1 MLGIT
6 ILPEYIQSEGPE
18 ALLDNLLKRLPLSAV
33 ATSPYVMEECAPE
46 RGGEREPPADSGK
59 GLARLLDRRL
69 WGKREVWVSATPSFE
84 PNTEYYQGLRYQPL
98 KPTDLTD
105 REGPV
110 IDRFIEAC
118 QARRLKV
125 YLQVQAAIPPGYR
138 VQFGGP
144 EEDDMARLPDGS
156 LPSKR
161 LDKNGSLA
169 SPHILAYGEA
179 LIRDLLSRYPDIS
192 GLRLDWPEY
201 PPYFLET
208 VFLDFCYHAKNFA
221 ETRGL
226 DFEGMRRNVG
236 ALYKQLTEQLD
247 DKLLRTFLDS
257 PDRALGQWAD
267 CRKWLKFKALLVS
280 NLLKR
285 FRKTMDE
292 AGGPDKEL
300 FPSAFPPPWNHL
312 SGFDYSGAAEVA
324 SAISCKYYTMHWPMM
339 LGNYAD
345 SLTAKNSGLSEALL
359 VACLAK
365 AFDAVSPVP
374 SRLTDLHYPDPEE
387 DHPVELESLSVRQSA
402 VQSWA
407 GDTPVWPLG
416 HAYGPPKQFIDRAAA
431 VLSVSPNRLWI
442 NRYAY
447 LSEAK
452 LDALSGLFSA
462 G

>member
-98 KPTDLTD
+98 KPTDLTN
-105 REGPV
+105 RQGPV

-118 QARRLKV
+118 QARGIKV

-201 PPYFLET
+201 PPL
-208 VFLDFCYHAKNFA
+208 
-221 ETRGL
+221 
-226 DFEGMRRNVG
+226 
-236 ALYKQLTEQLD
+236 
-247 DKLLRTFLDS
+247 
-257 PDRALGQWAD
+257 
-267 CRKWLKFKALLVS
+267 
-280 NLLKR
+280 
-285 FRKTMDE
+285 
-292 AGGPDKEL
+292 
-300 FPSAFPPPWNHL
+300 L
-312 SGFDYSGAAEVA
+312 SGNRFPGF
-324 SAISCKYYTMHWPMM
+324 
-339 LGNYAD
+339 L
-345 SLTAKNSGLSEALL
+345 LS
-359 VACLAK
+359 
-365 AFDAVSPVP
+365 
-374 SRLTDLHYPDPEE
+374 
-387 DHPVELESLSVRQSA
+387 RQKLCRDE
-402 VQSWA
+402 
-407 GDTPVWPLG
+407 GIGFRG
-416 HAYGPPKQFIDRAAA
+416 HAPKRGC
-431 VLSVSPNRLWI
+431 
-442 NRYAY
+442 
-447 LSEAK
+447 
-452 LDALSGLFSA
+452 AL
-462 G
+462 